1 MASSTELHLG
11 SSLAKIQDSAS
22 ALADSWQNIPKGKL
36 KGRGAKLLDPSVPP
50 HPIYAAQ
57 ELFSLYVHVP
67 PEFEGYTPDSVFYGR
82 EITPS
87 THGERFRHSLGRLS
101 LLLLEA
107 ALNDVSVP
115 NARFVMISEAD
126 APLYNAGVTYLELM
140 TNPKSR
146 VGPSRNFATLL
157 QQDPVR
163 LYARWAI
170 ALNFGL
176 TALKII

>member
-1 MASSTELHLG
+1 MA
-11 SSLAKIQDSAS
+11 I
-22 ALADSWQNIPKGKL
+22 SWQKTPKGPL
-36 KGRGAKLLDPSVPP
+36 AARGAKLLDPSAPP

-67 PEFEGYTPDSVFYGR
+67 PEFEGYTEDSVFYGR

-87 THGERFRHSLGRLS
+87 THGERFRHSLGKLS

-107 ALNDVSVP
+107 ALNDSQVS

-140 TNPKSR
+140 TSAKSR
-146 VGPSRNFATLL
+146 VGPSRNFETLL

-163 LYARWAI
+163 FPISCCISRLKGRDEAVTLYC
-170 ALNFGL
+170 ALL
-176 TALKII
+176 